1 MGTEARHLFLHG
13 FGSDA
18 RAPIG
23 LALAG
28 HLAARGVALDR
39 LDLRVPSLEHLRVS
53 EMLAVVREAIGGPG
67 ARAVLIG
74 SSLGGLVAARVAER
88 DPRVTR
94 LILLAPAFRAM
105 ERWRVQIGEDAWEA
119 WRQTGWLRI
128 FDEAA
133 GQRARID
140 HGFAEDLIAIDSAGA
155 GWPEPPVPTLILHGQ
170 RDELIDIDRSRQFA
184 ALRSHVRL
192 VELDDGHDMMAS
204 LPAIFA
210 EVDAFLRPT

>member
-18 RAPIG
+18 SAPIG
-23 LALAG
+23 LALVD
-28 HLAARGVALDR
+28 HLATRGVALEC

-53 EMLAVVREAIGGPG
+53 QMLAVVREAIGGPD
-67 ARAVLIG
+67 ARAALIG

-88 DPRVTR
+88 DQRVVR
-94 LILLAPAFRAM
+94 LVLLAPAFRAM
-105 ERWRVQIGEDAWEA
+105 ERWRLQIGEDAWAA

-140 HGFAEDLIAIDSAGA
+140 HGFAEDLIAIDSTGD
-155 GWPEPPVPTLILHGQ
+155 GWPAPQVPTLILHGQ
-170 RDELIDIDRSRQFA
+170 RDELIDIERSRQFA
-184 ALRSHVRL
+184 ASRPHVRL

-204 LPAIFA
+204 LVAIFA
-210 EVDAFLRPT
+210 EVDDFLFA